1 MALVSIS
8 KAAKLAGIA
17 RSNLYE
23 SYINKGI
30 LSLSKDEKGRPKIDT
45 SELLRVFGALNLPED
60 QDRTGQQDNVI
71 RTQQDT
77 FKDNNQQDVITL
89 LKEQLAEA
97 REREKFYQ
105 QQIAELTQSI
115 KLIEHKSFP
124 RLWWQFWK

>member
-30 LSLSKDEKGRPKIDT
+30 LSLSKDEKGRPKVDT
-45 SELLRVFGALNLPED
+45 SELLRVFGTLKSTED
-60 QDRTGQQDNVI
+60 QDRTGQQDSLI
-71 RTQQDT
+71 RTQQDIL
-77 FKDNNQQDVITL
+77 KDNDKQEVIIL

-97 REREKFYQ
+97 REREKFFQ

-115 KLIEHKSFP
+115 KLIEHKSPYRF
-124 RLWWQFWK
+124 WWQFWK

>member
-30 LSLSKDEKGRPKIDT
+30 LSLSKDEKGRPKVDT
-45 SELLRVFGALNLPED
+45 SELLRVFGVLNFSED
-60 QDRTGQQDNVI
+60 QDRTGQQDNAI
-71 RTQQDT
+71 STQQ
-77 FKDNNQQDVITL
+77 DNNQQDVIAL

-97 REREKFYQ
+97 REREKFFQ

-115 KLIEHKSFP
+115 KLIEHKSPYRF
-124 RLWWQFWK
+124 WWQFWK

>member
-30 LSLSKDEKGRPKIDT
+30 LSLSKDEKGRPKVDT
-45 SELLRVFGALNLPED
+45 SELLRVFGVLNFSED
-60 QDRTGQQDNVI
+60 QDRTGQQDNAI
-71 RTQQDT
+71 STQQ
-77 FKDNNQQDVITL
+77 DNNQQDVIAL

-105 QQIAELTQSI
+105 QQLAELTQSI
-115 KLIEHKSFP
+115 RLIEHKSP
-124 RLWWQFWK
+124 SRLWWQFWK